1 MVEPWSPEFAARVRE
16 WCDKVAVLGVDV
28 LLDAGLVAKG
38 DLKRASDIVAEELL
52 VRLCLH
58 DYPPI
63 PESLGNAP
71 GAAAHGGRD
80 AGSP

>member
-1 MVEPWSPEFAARVRE
+1 MVEPWSEEFATHTRE

-28 LLDAGLVAKG
+28 LVNAGLVAKG
-38 DLKRASDIVAEELL
+38 EVNRASHIIAEELF

-63 PESLGNAP
+63 PESLTKVVDTEPNAAP
-71 GAAAHGGRD
+71 ER
-80 AGSP
+80 